1 MNASRSSLFHGYVY
15 VEVYLML
22 SFDAVSAVWICTHPV
37 GAVLIPHLVQD
48 SLVAQGY
55 AMGPAALS

>member
-1 MNASRSSLFHGYVY
+1 
-15 VEVYLML
+15 ML
-22 SFDAVSAVWICTHPV
+22 SFDAVSAAWICTHPV